1 MSHDDRTKAELQD
14 ELRERDLPIS
24 GSKQDLIDRLEEAE
38 AADDDGGDDDA
49 SDDDQERGGST
60 SGSDASSDG
69 DRPSGSG
76 GRKGPKPMAL
86 ARLAARQL
94 EQVSG
99 RRVDGVSGIERT
111 EEGWRV
117 GLDLVE
123 SARIPPSTDVLGA
136 YEVIVDDDGD
146 LVRYERLRRYIRAQA
161 GDDS

>member
-1 MSHDDRTKAELQD
+1 MSYDDRTKAELQD
-14 ELRERDLPIS
+14 ELRDRDLPVS
-24 GSKQDLIDRLEEAE
+24 GSKQDLIDRLEEADEE
-38 AADDDGGDDDA
+38 ADADESNEP
-49 SDDDQERGGST
+49 SDDEDQDRST
-60 SGSDASSDG
+60 SQGASSSDG

-76 GRKGPKPMAL
+76 GRKGPKPLAL

-146 LVRYERLRRYIRAQA
+146 LVRYERLRRFIRAQA